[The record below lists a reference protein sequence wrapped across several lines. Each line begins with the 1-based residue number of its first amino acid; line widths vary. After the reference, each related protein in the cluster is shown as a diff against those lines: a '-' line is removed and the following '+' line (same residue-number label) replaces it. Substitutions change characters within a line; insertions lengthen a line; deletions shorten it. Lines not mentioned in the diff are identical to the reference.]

1 VRAES
6 DVNGSSTVERLDVAG
21 HDLLSLLI
29 KSNIAADMPESM
41 RMSDSEILS
50 REHIIPFLNA
60 IFRSGIILMIFIL
73 EVPTFLV
80 SGHETSR

>member
-1 VRAES
+1 VLAEC
-6 DVNGSSTVERLDVAG
+6 DANGSGTVGKQDVGG

-50 REHIIPFLNA
+50 RKRFLFFYNLA
-60 IFRSGIILMIFIL
+60 FRLGVTVITFVL
-73 EVPTFLV
+73 EVPRFILA
-80 SGHETSR
+80 GHETSR